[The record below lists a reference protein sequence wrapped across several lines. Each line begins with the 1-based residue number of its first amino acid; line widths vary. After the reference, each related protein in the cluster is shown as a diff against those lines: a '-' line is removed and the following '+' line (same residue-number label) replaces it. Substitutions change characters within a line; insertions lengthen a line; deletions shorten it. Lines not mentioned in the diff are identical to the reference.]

1 MLPEKVKFSSDS
13 DSVLNQ
19 PFEITQI
26 FLHSVRQTWGIEN
39 RTDLQR
45 HFRFLLRIR
54 LERDHA
60 RHETV
65 GHGAPRNSA
74 AGNLQ
79 DDVEEPCLATALRMP
94 CVREMRVIDSSHF
107 S

>member
-26 FLHSVRQTWGIEN
+26 FLHSVRETGGIEN
-39 RTDLQR
+39 RTDLQG
-45 HFRFLLRIR
+45 HFRFLLGTR

-65 GHGAPRNSA
+65 GHGAPRDSA

-79 DDVEEPCLATALRMP
+79 DDVEEPFLATAVRMP
-94 CVREMRVIDSSHF
+94 RVGKM
-107 S
+107 